1 MTVLKNGLNQ
11 YSALILSQG
20 LLHHS
25 GSSLA
30 YGKRNKILDCL
41 LKDLGEKDL
50 GEKDLGEKILVKKL
64 NRLLRV
70 TCLVLASHALFIV
83 CIVNLKRSPRF
94 FISAILI

>member
-50 GEKDLGEKILVKKL
+50 GEKTKQ
-64 NRLLRV
+64 V
-70 TCLVLASHALFIV
+70 T
-83 CIVNLKRSPRF
+83 
-94 FISAILI
+94 